1 MASYRNQS
9 AASRY
14 ILAAVGGLAA
24 TMFTS
29 AGITAFKSFQYSM
42 FEPSYS
48 NDSPPLTFNNALEG
62 TKAVVAAA
70 GTEFMSL
77 GSGGLLSVG
86 VGLTV
91 AGLAIRPS
99 NPRE

>member
-24 TMFTS
+24 TMFTG
-29 AGITAFKSFQYSM
+29 AGIAGIKSFQYST

-48 NDSPPLTFNNALEG
+48 NESPPLTFNNALQA
-62 TKAVVAAA
+62 TKAVVASA

-77 GSGGLLSVG
+77 GSGAFLSVG
-86 VGLTV
+86 VGLSV
-91 AGLAIRPS
+91 FGLAIRPS
-99 NPRE
+99 NLGE